1 MQVVIMG
8 CGRVGAQ
15 LAGLLSMDAHKVS
28 IIDRTRN
35 ILTDLVKTLREK
47 RFWALGM
54 TRKFWK
60 LGIEHADAFASV
72 IREIIEILLEH

>member
-28 IIDRTRN
+28 IIDQPKSFNRLGKN
-35 ILTDLVKTLREK
+35 FKGEKILGFGYDQ
-47 RFWALGM
+47 G
-54 TRKFWK
+54 
-60 LGIEHADAFASV
+60 SS
-72 IREIIEILLEH
+72 